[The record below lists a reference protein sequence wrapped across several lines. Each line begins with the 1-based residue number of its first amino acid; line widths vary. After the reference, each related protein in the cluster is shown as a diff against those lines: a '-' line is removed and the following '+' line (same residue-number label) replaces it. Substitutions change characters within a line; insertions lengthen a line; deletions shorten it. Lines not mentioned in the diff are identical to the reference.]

1 MKKIAAI
8 CLSVGVIGT
17 THVSAEEQSQ
27 TVSEYLQSNLDSIQE
42 QVTKMDKEINAFQN
56 ERIVLER
63 QLKQFDKAL
72 EQNQQTIKKS
82 RKN

>member
-8 CLSVGVIGT
+8 CLSVGVIGKS
-17 THVSAEEQSQ
+17 HVSAEEQSQ
-27 TVSEYLQSNLDSIQE
+27 TVSEHLQSNLDSIQE

-63 QLKQFDKAL
+63 QLKKFDKAL
-72 EQNQQTIKKS
+72 EQN
-82 RKN
+82 

>member
-17 THVSAEEQSQ
+17 SHVSVEEQRQ
-27 TVSEYLQSNLDSIQE
+27 TVSEHLQSNLDSIQE

-63 QLKQFDKAL
+63 QLKQFDKAF
-72 EQNQQTIKKS
+72 EQNQNNI
-82 RKN
+82 